1 MLQAVAAA
9 ERKNAANPDT
19 GVHGRPGL
27 VRFLVPAI
35 DSFPEYFASQFGED
49 IE

>member
-9 ERKNAANPDT
+9 KRKNAANPDT
-19 GVHGRPGL
+19 GVQGRPGL
-27 VRFLVPAI
+27 DRFLIPSI
-35 DSFPEYFASQFGED
+35 NSFPEYFASQFGED